1 HRRPREGALHLSPP
15 GDVHRRRHRGDGR
28 DGQRHAP
35 AAHAPAVRLRRGAAP
50 DEALLPRQE
59 VPEDPRPGAR
69 AHPGGR
75 HHHRHHRRLPGRDR
89 AGLPAHPGRGRGSRF
104 SSAFTFQYSIRP
116 GTPAA
121 SMDDQIPKE
130 VVQERYERL
139 TALQDRITHEENQK
153 LENTVVE
160 VLVAEG
166 EGERDAQTRRISGRA
181 RDHRLVH
188 LSLPAELPA
197 AQRPRPGDLVTTTI
211 TRAAPHY
218 LISDSAL
225 AAP

>member
-1 HRRPREGALHLSPP
+1 
-15 GDVHRRRHRGDGR
+15 
-28 DGQRHAP
+28 
-35 AAHAPAVRLRRGAAP
+35 
-50 DEALLPRQE
+50 EA
-59 VPEDPRPGAR
+59 
-69 AHPGGR
+69 
-75 HHHRHHRRLPGRDR
+75 
-89 AGLPAHPGRGRGSRF
+89 SRF

-181 RDHRLVH
+181 TARRPGHHHHRACRAP
-188 LSLPAELPA
+188 LPDL
-197 AQRPRPGDLVTTTI
+197 RPRPG
-211 TRAAPHY
+211 RAPG
-218 LISDSAL
+218 
-225 AAP
+225 